1 MDVYAPLPASRALPD
16 RPCLIGDAAD
26 PDGFH
31 AAMTRGPQV
40 NDCVLDQDTARRWQ
54 PEPGHHF
61 AQHRPRRLGQQ
72 ASGEL
77 HLLDRHHAVEHR
89 ADAKRGDHA
98 GGIGSRRVGDHHL
111 APGQPPQQMHQ
122 SHIAPNQLVQI
133 RERMGLAQ
141 EVMHIDRVV
150 ADHAKQGRA
159 IASPVGA
166 AQETR
171 LRLIQAGGLH
181 HIVGHRPIDARH
193 DVGQRVMQ
201 GVVEVEQPDRST
213 GRQIAWQCPAD
224 HLGQRPGRRIRTVMQ
239 AGASRPSKSRLQ

>member
-1 MDVYAPLPASRALPD
+1 MHVYAPLPASRALPD
-16 RPCLIGDAAD
+16 RAGLKGDAAD

-40 NDCVLDQDTARRWQ
+40 LDRIFDQHTARRWQ
-54 PEPGHHF
+54 PKAGQHL
-61 AQHRPRRLGQQ
+61 AQHRPRRFGQQ
-72 ASGEL
+72 APGEL

-89 ADAKRGDHA
+89 ADPKRRDHA
-98 GGIGSRRVGDHHL
+98 GGVGSRRVGDHHL
-111 APGQPPQQMHQ
+111 APGQPSQQVHQ
-122 SHIAPNQLVQI
+122 SHIAPNQPVQI
-133 RERMGLAQ
+133 GKGMGFAQ
-141 EVMHIDRVV
+141 KVMHIDRVV

-159 IASPVGA
+159 IATPVGA

-213 GRQIAWQCPAD
+213 SRQIAWQCPAD
-224 HLGQRPGRRIRTVMQ
+224 HPGHRPGRRIRTVLQ
-239 AGASRPSKSRLQ
+239 AGASGPAKSRLQ